1 MTVMNIIAEI
11 NKVIYKPSMCR
22 NLQTVSFENI
32 ERDFYSNGSFL
43 LEVDSKNQFGVS
55 WWVSAK
61 RTRSYPYARVY
72 DTLSFSGK
80 KVTII
85 PVFKD
90 EGSQGDR
97 DFIQW
102 DTISLMSLLQVYVII
117 GYYDSAIKSQ
127 RYDQKITKQRFDME
141 DIKLQLKDL
150 ITFQSDALHW
160 NLLQADKAA
169 TTASKALT
177 SYRKISQA
185 TGVIMHSEATVMNRI
200 EGISFGAESFKRL
213 SRNNAIS
220 AQYRESSTV
229 QPHENV
235 NPNEKASLTIQNYLG
250 GQYFFTADEARI
262 EGNNLKIVEC
272 KHTNKGNLPSKGDI
286 KDALLK
292 MVLFT
297 NLENVFVDQ
306 KKYKPI
312 PILKLT
318 SNSKDHLSYKNKTI
332 YKDLIVEASTNN
344 FILSVYGLVDE

>member
-1 MTVMNIIAEI
+1 MTVMKIDAEI
-11 NKVIYKPSMCR
+11 NKIVYKPLMCR
-22 NLQTVSFENI
+22 ELETIPFENI
-32 ERDFYSNGSFL
+32 EHGLSKFGSFL
-43 LEVDSKNQFGVS
+43 LEIDSKNQFGVS

-85 PVFKD
+85 PIYKD

-117 GYYDSAIKSQ
+117 GYYDSAIKSNH
-127 RYDQKITKQRFDME
+127 YAHKITKQRFDME
-141 DIKLQLKDL
+141 DIRRQLKDL
-150 ITFQSDALHW
+150 VNFQSDALHW
-160 NLLQADKAA
+160 NLLQADNAA
-169 TTASKALT
+169 TTALKALQ
-177 SYRKISQA
+177 SYEEISRK
-185 TGVIMHSEATVMNRI
+185 TGVSMHSEVTVLNRI
-200 EGISFGAESFKRL
+200 EDISFGAESFKRL

-235 NPNEKASLTIQNYLG
+235 NPNEKASLTIKNYLG
-250 GQYFFTADEARI
+250 GQYYFTADEARI
-262 EGNNLKIVEC
+262 EGNTINIVEC

-306 KKYKPI
+306 KKYEPI

-318 SNSKDHLSYKNKTI
+318 SNSKDRLSYKNKTI
-332 YKDLIVEASTNN
+332 YKELLIEASTNN
-344 FILSVYGLVDE
+344 FNLSVDGLVDE

>member
-1 MTVMNIIAEI
+1 MTVMNVIAEI
-11 NKVIYKPSMCR
+11 NKVIYKPLMCR

-85 PVFKD
+85 PIFKD

-117 GYYDSAIKSQ
+117 GHYDSAVKSQ

-141 DIKLQLKDL
+141 DIKVQLEDL

-169 TTASKALT
+169 ITATKALA
-177 SYRKISQA
+177 SYREISKN
-185 TGVIMHSEATVMNRI
+185 TGVSMHSEVTVLNRI
-200 EGISFGAESFKRL
+200 EDISLGAESFKRL

-262 EGNNLKIVEC
+262 IGNRLSLVEC
-272 KHTNKGNLPSKGDI
+272 KHTSKGILPSAGDV
-286 KDALLK
+286 KDGLLK

-297 NLENVFVDQ
+297 NLENVFVNQ
-306 KKYKPI
+306 KSYEPCA
-312 PILKLT
+312 ILKLT
-318 SNSKDHLSYKNKTI
+318 SSSRRTFESTRL
-332 YKDLIVEASTNN
+332 YKDLLEEAKTNN
-344 FILSVYGLVDE
+344 FHLLVSCL